1 MEILFWILF
10 PLTMALVFCVLFK
23 GKEKEEK
30 RLDKNGLFKI
40 KTGSSFKCFFL
51 ICMALTLIAAV
62 IALIF
67 CIIDKNE
74 IALSGK
80 VALVAVILFFFSV
93 GLIGY
98 VYVKYF
104 YLIITDN
111 SIIQVKGFTKKE
123 IPYEKVKFMSL
134 PKASIDSLI
143 AYDANYVP
151 LFSADRSFVGVD
163 KLIQTLKDK
172 HVEEIS
178 KVTKK
183 DISPDN
189 FAYKKYAKNVKI
201 NNLKYVLLGFG
212 LMLLAIFAMATP
224 QIKPIDF
231 SDKQMTATLQ
241 SYRKVGED
249 VLFLKFEEHDEE
261 YRVNNVVYKALDEKI
276 YSVISEGKIVE
287 LVLYNAKSKD
297 ISQIKIDGKIYLN
310 KEDVMK
316 LENKNVKIGEI
327 ITKVLLCLSVCL
339 IVGGIALQIYQ
350 IADKKAVKNVI

>member
-10 PLTMALVFCVLFK
+10 PLTMALTFCVLFK

-30 RLDKNGLFKI
+30 RLDKNSLYKI
-40 KTGSSFKCFFL
+40 KMGSSFKYFFL
-51 ICMALTLIAAV
+51 VCMALTLIAAV
-62 IALIF
+62 TVLIF
-67 CIIDKNE
+67 CIIDKNG
-74 IALSGK
+74 IAFSGK
-80 VALVAVILFFFSV
+80 MALISVILFFFLV
-93 GLIGY
+93 GLFGY

-123 IPYEKVKFMSL
+123 IPYEKIKFMST

-143 AYDANYVP
+143 AYDEDYVP
-151 LFSADRSFVGVD
+151 LFSADRSFVGID

-172 HVEEIS
+172 RVEEIA
-178 KVTKK
+178 KVTQK

-189 FAYKKYAKNVKI
+189 FAYKKYAKKVKI
-201 NNLKYVLLGFG
+201 NNLKYILLGFG
-212 LMLLAIFAMATP
+212 LLLLAIFAMATP
-224 QIKPIDF
+224 QIKPINF

-249 VLFLKFEEHDEE
+249 VLFLKFENCDEE
-261 YRVNNVVYKALDEKI
+261 YRVNNVVYEVLDKKVYSALNK
-276 YSVISEGKIVE
+276 GKTVE

-310 KEDVMK
+310 KEEVMK
-316 LENKNVKIGEI
+316 NEIGKRKRQNRRYNHESNFGF
-327 ITKVLLCLSVCL
+327 VGLFDSRRRCAANLSNCR
-339 IVGGIALQIYQ
+339 Q
-350 IADKKAVKNVI
+350 KSR

>member
-1 MEILFWILF
+1 
-10 PLTMALVFCVLFK
+10 MALVFCVLFK

-67 CIIDKNE
+67 CIIDKNGV
-74 IALSGK
+74 AFSGK
-80 VALVAVILFFFSV
+80 AALVAVILFFFSV

-111 SIIQVKGFTKKE
+111 SIIQVKGFTKIE

-134 PKASIDSLI
+134 PKASIDALI
-143 AYDANYVP
+143 AYDGNYVP
-151 LFSADRSFVGVD
+151 LFSADCSFVGVD
-163 KLIQTLKDK
+163 KLIKTLKDK
-172 HVEEIS
+172 RVEEIS

-212 LMLLAIFAMATP
+212 FMLLAIFAMTTP
-224 QIKPIDF
+224 QIKHIDF
-231 SDKQMTATLQ
+231 SDRQMTATLQ

-261 YRVNNVVYKALDEKI
+261 YRVNNVVYKALDEKV
-276 YSVISEGKIVE
+276 YSVINEGKRVE
-287 LVLYNAKSKD
+287 LILYNAKSKD

-310 KEDVMK
+310 KEEVMK
-316 LENKNVKIGEI
+316 LENENAKIGDI
-327 ITKVLLCLSVCL
+327 IMKVILCLSVCL
-339 IVGGIALQIYQ
+339 IVGGVALQSYQ
-350 IADKKAVKNVI
+350 IVDKKSAKNEV